1 MWWLIALLGICISSF
16 CGLVEIL
23 FVFVFVLI
31 DMFRGNDFE

>member
-16 CGLVEIL
+16 FGLLEMLFGFIL
-23 FVFVFVLI
+23 VLI